1 MAQMKRFL
9 LRWKYTLSAIFGI
22 IVPSVIMLFFQPTRM
37 IAIVVL
43 VVFWIAFISEGLKML

>member
-1 MAQMKRFL
+1 MRFIR
-9 LRWKYTLSAIFGI
+9 RWKCTLFAIFGI
-22 IVPSVIMLFFQPTRM
+22 LLPCIIMLFFQPTRM

>member
-1 MAQMKRFL
+1 MRFIR
-9 LRWKYTLSAIFGI
+9 RWKYTLSAIFCI
-22 IVPSVIMLFFQPTRM
+22 LLPCIIMLFFQPTRM